1 MLHLALSLDSSMIT
15 QRFTSLAAAVLV
27 LLPASLAAQNPHVG
41 HVATGFANTP
51 DGAGLLPTAEA
62 EAQVAAQH
70 ASLAARD
77 LSNLAAMKTHIGHVQ
92 HAVDPSVVEAGPGQG
107 YGVMAAAT
115 GVARHIELA
124 AGVDGAAGPVVTHS
138 PHVAQAA
145 QNTVARA
152 QRILELAAQVQAA
165 GSAEAAAPMVQE
177 IQQLTA
183 QLVDGQDADGDGR
196 VGWQEGEGGLATARQ
211 HLGFLMGG

>member
-1 MLHLALSLDSSMIT
+1 MNAL
-15 QRFTSLAAAVLV
+15 RFAPLAAAVLV
-27 LLPASLAAQNPHVG
+27 LVPASLAAQNPHVG

-70 ASLAARD
+70 AGLAARD
-77 LSNLAAMKTHIGHVQ
+77 LSNLVAMQTHVAHVQ
-92 HAVDPSVVEAGPGQG
+92 HALDPSVVEAGPGLG
-107 YGVMAAAT
+107 YGVVAAAQ

-124 AGVDGAAGPVVTHS
+124 AGVDGAAGSIVTHA

-145 QNTVARA
+145 HNTVARA
-152 QRILELAAQVQAA
+152 QRMLELAAQVQAA

-177 IQQLTA
+177 IQQLAA
-183 QLVDGQDADGDGR
+183 QLVDGDDANDDGR

>member
-1 MLHLALSLDSSMIT
+1 MSAL
-15 QRFTSLAAAVLV
+15 RFASLATAVLILV
-27 LLPASLAAQNPHVG
+27 PASLAAQNPHVG

-70 ASLAARD
+70 AGLAARD
-77 LSNLAAMKTHIGHVQ
+77 LSNLGAMQTHIAHVQ
-92 HAVDPSVVEAGPGQG
+92 HALDPSVVESGPGAG
-107 YGVMAAAT
+107 YGVMAAAQ

-124 AGVDGAAGPVVTHS
+124 AGVDGAASSVVTHS

-152 QRILELAAQVQAA
+152 ERILELAAQVQSA
-165 GSAEAAAPMVQE
+165 GSAEAAAPLVEE
-177 IQQLTA
+177 IQQLA
-183 QLVDGQDADGDGR
+183 DQLVDGADTDGNGR

>member
-1 MLHLALSLDSSMIT
+1 MNAP
-15 QRFTSLAAAVLV
+15 RFASLAAAVL
-27 LLPASLAAQNPHVG
+27 LLVPASLAAQSPHIG

-70 ASLAARD
+70 AGLAARD
-77 LSNLAAMKTHIGHVQ
+77 LSNLAAMQAHIGHVQ
-92 HAVDPSVVEAGPGQG
+92 HAVDPSAVEAGPGLG
-107 YGVMAAAT
+107 YGVVAAAE

-124 AGVDGAAGPVVTHS
+124 ASGDGAAGAVVTHS

-145 QNTVARA
+145 RNTVARA
-152 QRILELAAQVQAA
+152 QRILELATQVQAA
-165 GSAEAAAPMVQE
+165 GSADAAAPMVQE
-177 IQQLTA
+177 IQQLAA
-183 QLVDGQDADGDGR
+183 QLVDGDDVNEDGR

>member
-1 MLHLALSLDSSMIT
+1 MNVPRLAP
-15 QRFTSLAAAVLV
+15 LATA
-27 LLPASLAAQNPHVG
+27 LLLLAPASLVAQNPHVG

-62 EAQVAAQH
+62 EAQIAAQH
-70 ASLAARD
+70 AGLAARD
-77 LSNLAAMKTHIGHVQ
+77 VSNLAAMKTHIGHVQ

-107 YGVMAAAT
+107 YGVVAAAT

-124 AGVDGAAGPVVTHS
+124 AGVEGAAGPVVTHS
-138 PHVAQAA
+138 AHVAQAA

-177 IQQLTA
+177 IQQLSM
-183 QLVDGQDADGDGR
+183 QLVDGHDADGDGR

>member
-15 QRFTSLAAAVLV
+15 QRFTSLATAVLV